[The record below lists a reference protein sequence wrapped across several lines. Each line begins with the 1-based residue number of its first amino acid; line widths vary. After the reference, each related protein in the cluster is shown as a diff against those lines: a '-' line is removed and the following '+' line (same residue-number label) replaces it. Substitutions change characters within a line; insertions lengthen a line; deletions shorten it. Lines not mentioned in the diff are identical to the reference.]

1 MNEIGSLF
9 ILVCRFHVLRS
20 NYFSTWPPENIE
32 EWMVHETRPC
42 RGVQPQNSDV
52 HDGDDDDDDD
62 GGDDDA
68 AHDDDGEPSCA
79 T

>member
-1 MNEIGSLF
+1 
-9 ILVCRFHVLRS
+9 
-20 NYFSTWPPENIE
+20 
-32 EWMVHETRPC
+32 MVHETRPC

-52 HDGDDDDDDD
+52 HDDDDDYDNDND
-62 GGDDDA
+62 NDEHDNDNDDDA